1 VRAVVRFIASVLVVS
16 GTLCLVDVGV
26 TMLWQEPISA
36 LIGTF
41 GQDELRQELAAIPPP
56 PARDLL
62 AAQEAKRLADD
73 YEKKLRPGHAF
84 GTIELPRP
92 DRHFAVVEGVETA
105 PLRKGPGHYND
116 PPVKTAIPGQ
126 GKTTGIAGHRTT
138 YQAPFRTNDRL
149 EKGDR
154 IVMKMPYGTFTYAVQ
169 KLDVVLPSDT
179 EVLKNVGYERLVL
192 TACHPPFSAAK
203 RLVTFAKLLRIEP
216 ASRDEPKLTPPGS
229 QPGSSQ

>member
-1 VRAVVRFIASVLVVS
+1 MRFIASVLVVS
-16 GTLCLVDVGV
+16 GVLCLVDVGI

-36 LIGTF
+36 LIAGF
-41 GQDELRQELAAIPPP
+41 GQDELKKELEAIPAP

-62 AAQEAKRLADD
+62 TAKEAERLADD

-92 DRHFAVVEGVETA
+92 NRHFAVVEGVETT

-126 GKTTGIAGHRTT
+126 GKTVGIAGHRTT

-169 KLDVVLPSDT
+169 KLGVVLPSDT
-179 EVLKNVGYERLVL
+179 KVLRNVGYERLVL

-203 RLVTFAKLLRIEP
+203 RLIAFARLVRIEP
-216 ASRDEPKLTPPGS
+216 ASRDEPNLTRPGS
-229 QPGSSQ
+229 QPGSAPG